1 MSRIANG
8 EKVRAIKDCFAFLRK
23 YSSTLHPSFQ
33 CTLLVDESN
42 MYCICYILN
51 EHDDERIRAE
61 KMVHIVRLEGEELE
75 TGKKC
80 GSKFIILF

>member
-1 MSRIANG
+1 
-8 EKVRAIKDCFAFLRK
+8 
-23 YSSTLHPSFQ
+23 
-33 CTLLVDESN
+33 

-75 TGKKC
+75 SGKKC